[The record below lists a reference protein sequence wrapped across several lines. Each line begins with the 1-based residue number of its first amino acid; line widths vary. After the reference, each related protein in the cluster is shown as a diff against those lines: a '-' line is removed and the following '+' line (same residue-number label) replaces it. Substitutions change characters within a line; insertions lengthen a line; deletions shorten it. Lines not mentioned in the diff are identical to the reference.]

1 MSGAETLLR
10 WRRTSGEDWPPA
22 IFIPE
27 AERRGLME
35 PITIWTF
42 DAAARAAIELSAVG
56 PIGINLSAAMLG
68 QGAAEIVSGIVRK
81 ASVAPDAFNIEITET
96 APFLN

>member
-1 MSGAETLLR
+1 MVSGAETLLR

-42 DAAARAAIELSAVG
+42 DAVARAAAELSA
-56 PIGINLSAAMLG
+56 IGYRLSA
-68 QGAAEIVSGIVRK
+68 QS
-81 ASVAPDAFNIEITET
+81 ASIS
-96 APFLN
+96 LRQC